1 MGRRVDKKLLSSG
14 SSIKFD
20 MRLVKILQA
29 KKRPCKT
36 RSLFFN
42 MVGVARF
49 ELATSRPPDA
59 RATKLRYTP
68 ILQIAISPS
77 ELAGVK

>member
-1 MGRRVDKKLLSSG
+1 MRYRCNRVYYI
-14 SSIKFD
+14 SITNIEEIKN
-20 MRLVKILQA
+20 LVK
-29 KKRPCKT
+29 T
-36 RSLFFN
+36 RFFIFY

-68 ILQIAISPS
+68 KRKLNGEKSLLQ
-77 ELAGVK
+77 LY

>member
-1 MGRRVDKKLLSSG
+1 MRYRCNRVYYVSITNIEEIKK
-14 SSIKFD
+14 
-20 MRLVKILQA
+20 
-29 KKRPCKT
+29 PCKNKV
-36 RSLFFN
+36 FYFY

-68 ILQIAISPS
+68 KRKLNGEKSLPQ
-77 ELAGVK
+77 LY

>member
-1 MGRRVDKKLLSSG
+1 
-14 SSIKFD
+14 
-20 MRLVKILQA
+20 
-29 KKRPCKT
+29 
-36 RSLFFN
+36 

-68 ILQIAISPS
+68 NCKLGNSIAYDVYNNDLFVQCNEKDRI
-77 ELAGVK
+77 

>member
-1 MGRRVDKKLLSSG
+1 MNKKA
-14 SSIKFD
+14 
-20 MRLVKILQA
+20 LQ
-29 KKRPCKT
+29 KQGFNT
-36 RSLFFN
+36 LN

-68 ILQIAISPS
+68 MAINSKVGCFTLALCILTIYQLNATTIHLLWPYF
-77 ELAGVK
+77 

>member
-1 MGRRVDKKLLSSG
+1 
-14 SSIKFD
+14 
-20 MRLVKILQA
+20 
-29 KKRPCKT
+29 
-36 RSLFFN
+36 

-68 ILQIAISPS
+68 NIS
-77 ELAGVK
+77 LMGIKAYAGYSNDLYFKCN